1 MINWWPLTRSEQI
14 HYFLKLIAGGEKNH
28 EAVIQLILG
37 LINSWSIVGIV
48 LNSLFLGLWIPV
60 IWCWFFVCVSY
71 LLNLWLWDIVVGIQF
86 MVLELEGPQRR
97 KWTQEGQ

>member
-48 LNSLFLGLWIPV
+48 LNSLF
-60 IWCWFFVCVSY
+60 
-71 LLNLWLWDIVVGIQF
+71 
-86 MVLELEGPQRR
+86 
-97 KWTQEGQ
+97 